1 MLSKYFLGA
10 TFCMLNWGREGVKW
24 FDPMVCKVLC
34 KNIFP
39 NYTASSKARVG
50 ELHLSPVSTGLRNS
64 PTLLPDKIRSK

>member
-34 KNIFP
+34 KIIFP
-39 NYTASSKARVG
+39 NYTASSEARVG